1 MTISD
6 FRVWWDPPVIDG
18 GLGRTHRR
26 SSAHVPTSD
35 GYQLPPQNILELV
48 MLRAHTIG
56 RLIIMLL
63 FIWDYNISV
72 ITNF

>member
-1 MTISD
+1 M
-6 FRVWWDPPVIDG
+6 IDG

-56 RLIIMLL
+56 RLFHSIMLFFYWIKIIESL
-63 FIWDYNISV
+63 SYIRFLKI
-72 ITNF
+72 